1 MWRIISLGL
10 CSALAAWGCDD
21 TRATLPRDAG
31 PGSDGGIITIDA
43 GDRDAGP
50 GEFFE
55 DAGARDAGID
65 AGRDAGPVDA
75 LDAGRDAMTP
85 PLDAGT
91 CPSGLAA
98 WYRFEDTSGAVLDE
112 CGGHHGLPGG
122 SGYTRGVSGRYGSAI
137 EFHGSDGHVVVPA
150 SSALDFA
157 SAATIEL
164 WVRVDTTGVGSTVS
178 RGTGNN
184 DDNVLMNT
192 SCWNMQTIFSR
203 SSSGGGT
210 TNVTSACD
218 ALPVGGWAH
227 IAVVNDGAE
236 LRLYIDGA
244 LVLTQP
250 GGLMGPMSSDLYIG
264 RRSQGIFPFDGAI
277 DDIKWWT
284 IARTQP
290 EICADAGGTWT
301 GSSCTL

>member
-1 MWRIISLGL
+1 MRKIISLSL
-10 CSALAAWGCDD
+10 VSALAAWGCDD
-21 TRATLPRDAG
+21 TRGTPRDGG
-31 PGSDGGIITIDA
+31 PASDGGIAPVDA

-50 GEFFE
+50 GEFDE
-55 DAGARDAGID
+55 DAGARDAGVGLD
-65 AGRDAGPVDA
+65 AGRDAGM
-75 LDAGRDAMTP
+75 DAGRDAGTP
-85 PLDAGT
+85 TLDAGM

-112 CGGHHGLPGG
+112 CGGHHGTPGG

-137 EFHGSDGHVVVPA
+137 EFHGSDGHVIVPA
-150 SSALDFA
+150 SSALDFV

-164 WVRVDTTGVGSTVS
+164 WVRIDTTGVGSTVS

-218 ALPVGGWAH
+218 ALPVGAWAH
-227 IAVVNDGAE
+227 IAVVNDGVE
-236 LRLYIDGA
+236 LRLYVDGA
-244 LVLTQP
+244 HVLTQP
-250 GGLMGPMSSDLYIG
+250 GGFMGPMSSDLFIG

-284 IARTQP
+284 IARTPP
-290 EICADAGGTWT
+290 EICGDAGGIWS
-301 GSSCTL
+301 GSSCTF